1 MAALIACRR
10 DSDFSNRKFIRETEE
25 TAVRTGISAKA
36 FLPQKINGEE
46 AADKQKWDRHRDRR
60 KRGPKFCGH
69 QVIGESRDEW
79 SRLWGPKHSI
89 NYRPHKHIQRGDE
102 GDIHEEPRSKR
113 LRMKIHFL
121 EQPPAEI
128 LQS

>member
-10 DSDFSNRKFIRETEE
+10 HPDFSQRKFIRETEE
-25 TAVRTGISAKA
+25 TAVRAGISAKA

-69 QVIGESRDEW
+69 QVIGESRGEW
-79 SRLWGPKHSI
+79 SRLWGQKNAI
-89 NYRPHKHIQRGDE
+89 NYRPHNHIQRGAE
-102 GDIHEEPRSKR
+102 GAIPEVPRSKR

-121 EQPPAEI
+121 E
-128 LQS
+128 